1 MAVQWNQNLAV
12 GVADIDGQHK
22 ELFKRI
28 NDLLDALSQG
38 KGKQELGNTLKFLE
52 EYTRTHF
59 SAEEKL
65 MTKHSYPGLATQK
78 AEHSKFMNDLADLHR
93 EFEATGASLPL
104 LIQVQK
110 RTVEWLVT
118 HISRMDKELGKFLN
132 EKK

>member
-1 MAVQWNQNLAV
+1 MAIQWNQNLAV

-28 NDLLDALSQG
+28 NDLIDALSQG

-52 EYTRTHF
+52 DYTRTHF

-65 MTKHSYPGLATQK
+65 MTMHSYPGLATQK
-78 AEHSKFMNDLADLHR
+78 AEHSRFMNDLAALHR
-93 EFEATGASLPL
+93 EFESTGASLPL

-110 RTVEWLVT
+110 RTVEWLTT
-118 HISRMDKELGKFLN
+118 HISRLDKELGKFLN

>member
-52 EYTRTHF
+52 DYTRTHF

-65 MTKHSYPGLATQK
+65 MTKHSYPGLAIQK
-78 AEHSKFMNDLADLHR
+78 AEHSRFMNDLAALHR

>member
-12 GVADIDGQHK
+12 GVMEIDGQHK

-52 EYTRTHF
+52 DYTKTHF
-59 SAEEKL
+59 AAEEKL
-65 MTKHSYPGLATQK
+65 MTKHSYPGLAVQK
-78 AEHSKFMNDLADLHR
+78 AEHSKFIKDLADLHN
-93 EFEATGASLPL
+93 EFNAAGASLPL
-104 LIQVQK
+104 LIQIQK
-110 RTVEWLVT
+110 KTVDWLT
-118 HISRMDKELGKFLN
+118 NHISRMDKELGKFLN

>member
-1 MAVQWNQNLAV
+1 MAIQWNQNLAV

-52 EYTRTHF
+52 DYTKTHF

-65 MTKHSYPGLATQK
+65 MTRHSYPGLPVQK
-78 AEHSKFMNDLADLHR
+78 AEHSKFMNDLAALHR

-110 RTVEWLVT
+110 RTVEWLT
-118 HISRMDKELGKFLN
+118 NHISRLDKELGKFLN
-132 EKK
+132 EGK